1 MGLEKQTKSLNSVS
15 LGIEWPDPPKAI
27 TVAGQQVIGY
37 EEFTR
42 WLDEFSL
49 AMGST
54 LESTSKEI
62 ESLKSV
68 GK

>member
-15 LGIEWPDPPKAI
+15 FGIEWPDPPKAI

-42 WLDEFSL
+42 WLGEFSL
-49 AMGST
+49 AMEAT
-54 LESTSKEI
+54 LESGAKEI
-62 ESLKSV
+62 ESLKSG